1 MRLQTLDLK
10 TSSSALPRLGRRRN
24 LGGHSW
30 GFIPHCSQQCYK
42 MFAQLSIERQMFWV
56 NLRED
61 SNLRWSNIGI
71 TCSTYCAEKTLWID
85 VYETKMAGRRSRGFK
100 PQIYRC
106 CSLIIYIWWRLLIS
120 RIYCFYFTL
129 TIYCLFLEYAMERF
143 FRCSYCGEPFSGPIN
158 RALPVMRAA

>member
-42 MFAQLSIERQMFWV
+42 MFAQLSIERQMFWA

-61 SNLRWSNIGI
+61 SNLRWRNICI

-106 CSLIIYIWWRLLIS
+106 CSLIIYLVT
-120 RIYCFYFTL
+120 FTNL
-129 TIYCLFLEYAMERF
+129 AHLLFLSHTNNLLFVSWVCHEKVFQMQLLRWA
-143 FRCSYCGEPFSGPIN
+143 I
-158 RALPVMRAA
+158 

>member
-10 TSSSALPRLGRRRN
+10 TSSSALPRLSRRRN

-106 CSLIIYIWWRLLIS
+106 CSLIIYLVT
-120 RIYCFYFTL
+120 FTNL
-129 TIYCLFLEYAMERF
+129 AHLLFLFHTNNLLFVSWVCHGKVFQMQLLRWA
-143 FRCSYCGEPFSGPIN
+143 I
-158 RALPVMRAA
+158 

>member
-1 MRLQTLDLK
+1 MTMRLQTLDLK

-61 SNLRWSNIGI
+61 SNLRCSNIGI

-106 CSLIIYIWWRLLIS
+106 CSLIIYLVT
-120 RIYCFYFTL
+120 FTNL
-129 TIYCLFLEYAMERF
+129 AHLLFLFHTNNLLFVSWVCHGKVFQMQLL
-143 FRCSYCGEPFSGPIN
+143 RCAI
-158 RALPVMRAA
+158 